1 MFKQVQIAGLFLS
14 VFLVGFILELVRRR
28 QLKEEYSILW
38 LLVGVL
44 LFIIVVWKSLQDLIA
59 KLVGI
64 VYPPSALFL
73 LGLLFIVVLLLHF
86 STVISQLSEQNKELA
101 QKIAL
106 LENELRKKIP

>member
-44 LFIIVVWKSLQDLIA
+44 LFIIILWRSLQDLIA

-106 LENELRKKIP
+106 LENQLRKKIP

>member
-14 VFLVGFILELVRRR
+14 IFLVGFILELVRRR

-44 LFIIVVWKSLQDLIA
+44 LFIIVVWRSLQDLIA

-106 LENELRKKIP
+106 LENQLRKKIP